1 MSALVIAAH
10 ATPSEAGRQAVR
22 ALLARVARTLPEAD
36 VRGGYV
42 GMNEPSL
49 PQAIDNALRA
59 DPDRHAVVVPLMIDA
74 DSRVYDELGACI
86 DAAIAAVGGSA
97 SYTRPLGAGPTMRG
111 AASRRILEALGEW
124 DVSKTAVLLLG
135 RGSTVIDTNAD
146 HVRLSRVL
154 WEENGFG
161 DMEAGFIPVGHPDLR
176 TALSNLHARG
186 RRRIVVMPHFLLPDH
201 SETRTHRAVEAWT
214 SRHPDAEV
222 RVANV
227 IGDCDALAFV
237 VAERYRQALA
247 ERMGGP
253 EPTPVY
259 LSGLALQGRRVLVAG
274 GGAVAARRVGKLLE
288 AGAHVH
294 VVAPEAGERVRH
306 LAETAQIEWSARRV
320 EETDLDDVW
329 YALALTDVA
338 DVNAQVAAWAERRRV
353 FCVRGDDARSGT
365 AWTPATGRAGEFTIG
380 VIGQRNPRQTV
391 AARAAAVAA
400 VTEMPTP
407 GESSS
412 PGLAHRVRGPQRG
425 HDDPEEHA
433 H

>member
-10 ATPSEAGRQAVR
+10 TTRSEAGRQTVH
-22 ALLARVARTLPEAD
+22 ALLARVASALPETD
-36 VRGGYV
+36 VRAGYA
-42 GMNEPSL
+42 GLDEPSL
-49 PQAIDNALRA
+49 FRVIDNALRA

-74 DSRVYDELGACI
+74 DGRVYDELGVAI
-86 DAAIAAVGGSA
+86 DTAIAAVGGSA

-111 AASRRILEALGEW
+111 AASRRIIEALGEW
-124 DVSKTAVLLLG
+124 DAAETAVLLLG
-135 RGSTVIDTNAD
+135 RGSTAIDANAD

-161 DMEAGFIPVGHPDLR
+161 DMEAGFIPVGRPGLP
-176 TALSNLHARG
+176 TALGNLYARG
-186 RRRIVVMPHFLLPDH
+186 RRRIVVMPHFLLPTH
-201 SETRTHRAVEAWT
+201 SEAQTHQQVEAWNH
-214 SRHPDAEV
+214 RHPDTEV

-227 IGDCDALAFV
+227 IGDCDALAAV
-237 VAERYRQALA
+237 VVERYRQALA
-247 ERMGGP
+247 ERMGGA

-274 GGAVAARRVGKLLE
+274 GGVVAARRVGKLLE
-288 AGAHVH
+288 AGARVH

-320 EETDLDDVW
+320 EEADLDDVW
-329 YALALTDVA
+329 YALALTDAA

-353 FCVRGDDARSGT
+353 FCVRGDDARGGT

-407 GESSS
+407 GESAR
-412 PGLAHRVRGPQRG
+412 PGREWQGRARR
-425 HDDPEEHA
+425 
-433 H
+433 